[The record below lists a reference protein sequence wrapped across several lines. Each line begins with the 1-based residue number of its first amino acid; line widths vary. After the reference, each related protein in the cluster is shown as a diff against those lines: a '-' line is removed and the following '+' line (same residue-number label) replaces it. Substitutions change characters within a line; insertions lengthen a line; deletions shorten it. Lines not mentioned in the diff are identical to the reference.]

1 MTIKNNSVISQGGKS
16 AFKSFEII
24 AENVFDICWGKES
37 VFERVRKS
45 VDGKMVST
53 GEVKE
58 TSLCS
63 FEIARF
69 YGRLPSPNT
78 LTRTFNMAQRIPSMS
93 EMKVIGEAID
103 MTEEQMLPWMKEQ
116 LKRAIAKFDKKKGK
130 DGVENFTISGVD
142 VWMDKETRTG
152 LLLRFQ
158 AEKAMGKTDTVLW
171 HEGMQF
177 PLVVDTAIQMLYA
190 IEVYASQT
198 YDKTAEHLAAV
209 DKLESVDALIA
220 YDYKAGYPAQLAF

>member
-1 MTIKNNSVISQGGKS
+1 MVISQGKK
-16 AFKSFEII
+16 AEFKPFVKI
-24 AENVFDICWGKES
+24 ANDVFDFRWGKEDI
-37 VFERVRKS
+37 FEKVHQFDEKKGEW
-45 VDGKMVST
+45 VLT

-58 TSLCS
+58 TSLCTY
-63 FEIARF
+63 EVHRF
-69 YGRLPSPNT
+69 FGSMPTPYM
-78 LTRTFNMAQRIPSMS
+78 LTRTFNMGQRVPSMA
-93 EMKVIGEAID
+93 EMKAIGEVLE
-103 MTEEQMLPWMKEQ
+103 MTEAQMLPWMKEQ

-142 VWMDKETRTG
+142 VWMDKDTRTG

-158 AEKAMGKTDTVLW
+158 AEKASGKTNTVLW

-209 DKLESVDALIA
+209 DKLASVDALIA

>member
-1 MTIKNNSVISQGGKS
+1 MVISQGKK
-16 AFKSFEII
+16 AEFKPYNKI
-24 AENVFDICWGKES
+24 ADGVFDIRWGRED
-37 VFERVRKS
+37 VVENVYQFNEIEDRYIA
-45 VDGKMVST
+45 T

-58 TSLCS
+58 TSLCTY
-63 FEIARF
+63 EIERF
-69 YGRLPSPNT
+69 YGNIPSSHT
-78 LTRTFNMAQRIPSMS
+78 LTRTFNIGQRIPSME
-93 EMKVIGEAID
+93 EMKVIGEAIG

-142 VWMDKETRTG
+142 VWMDKDTRTG

-158 AEKAMGKTDTVLW
+158 AEKAVGKTDTVLW

-209 DKLESVDALIA
+209 DNLASIDALIA